1 MKKVL
6 IIVLTLTCLL
16 GMVGC
21 DPGINNLSKGELL
34 ADTVKIELYDY
45 KNENP
50 ELLRLS
56 RKKPSFDF
64 NKATLIATL
73 DESRFEE
80 ILNDI
85 AEQNYLDFGTALNE
99 PMGKTLVLHQSNG
112 NMIVLFGCVYETKN
126 STYYYGDCYM
136 FDKNG
141 VLVEYIGGDVSHVF
155 IDEIESTYFQT
166 EAQLTFSSFS
176 QY

>member
-64 NKATLIATL
+64 NNATLIMAL

-85 AEQNYLDFGTALNE
+85 AEQDYLDFGTALNE
-99 PMGKTLVLHQSNG
+99 PMGKTLVLYQSNG
-112 NMIVLFGCVYETKN
+112 DMIVLFGCVYETKN

-141 VLVEYIGGDVSHVF
+141 VLVEYIGDVSHVF
-155 IDEIESTYFQT
+155 IDEIESTYFKT
-166 EAQLTFSSFS
+166 EAQLAFPSFS